1 MDPWEL
7 VNGWVEYYLK
17 NKDKYLSHPNLKAV
31 AVLKMKGLF
40 IDHFR
45 KSKNLS
51 STTTEERGEREFEDE
66 RFNIEESMQIN
77 ERAKKTLSVTHYLTY
92 ITLLWINY

>member
-17 NKDKYLSHPNLKAV
+17 NKDKYIDHPNLKAV

-40 IDHFR
+40 I
-45 KSKNLS
+45 K
-51 STTTEERGEREFEDE
+51 
-66 RFNIEESMQIN
+66 
-77 ERAKKTLSVTHYLTY
+77 
-92 ITLLWINY
+92 